1 MRPLFCLDEAGTT
14 YQNRNLMPPPRSS
27 RLSAGFFL
35 LPVAALAGACG
46 SASSSSA
53 SSDDAGS
60 SADSSGGGDDGG
72 TMQQGDSGGTT
83 PDAGGV
89 NHDGGSPGNDG
100 GATGDDSGSTG
111 TDGAA
116 PHAIKTVFLILME
129 NNDWANIKGSASAP
143 YINGLLTTAA
153 HAEGY
158 HQPPGLHPS
167 EPNYIWLESGFNYG
181 IMSDDEPSTNELS
194 TTTVATHLVN
204 QLEAANVTWKTYVE
218 GIGGTTC
225 PVSSSG
231 LYAARHTPFVFFD
244 DVTNTGSTTAARCI
258 AHVRPYT
265 ELATDIAANTV
276 PQYNFITPNLCD
288 DMHGA
293 TGCTGAQTANEIKAG
308 DTWLSTEIA
317 KIMASSA
324 YTNDGAIF
332 ITWDEG
338 ETAAGVDDNPIGMI
352 ILSPLAKPGYSNAT
366 YYDHSSMLKTTE
378 EIFGVSLIE
387 GAADSMTS
395 DLSDFFTSFP

>member
-1 MRPLFCLDEAGTT
+1 MSHLRSARIHAGI
-14 YQNRNLMPPPRSS
+14 
-27 RLSAGFFL
+27 FF
-35 LPVAALAGACG
+35 PFVLAVGACG
-46 SASSSSA
+46 SSSA
-53 SSDDAGS
+53 PFETPSQDGGEIADASTPTSDGGTNDGSSGAADGGNRDGGSTASDGGSTASDAGS
-60 SADSSGGGDDGG
+60 
-72 TMQQGDSGGTT
+72 T
-83 PDAGGV
+83 
-89 NHDGGSPGNDG
+89 DGGSTAND
-100 GATGDDSGSTG
+100 AS
-111 TDGAA
+111 A
-116 PHAIKTVFLILME
+116 PPAHSIKTVFLIVME

-167 EPNYIWLESGFNYG
+167 EPNYIWLEAGFNFG
-181 IMSDDEPSTNELS
+181 ILSDDDPSTNELS

-204 QLEAANVTWKTYVE
+204 QLEAANVTWKSYVE
-218 GIGGTTC
+218 SIEGTTC
-225 PVSSSG
+225 PVTSSG
-231 LYAARHTPFVFFD
+231 LYGAKHTPFVFFD
-244 DVTNTGSTTAARCI
+244 DVTNTNSATSTRCI
-258 AHVRPYT
+258 AHVRPYS

-288 DMHGA
+288 DMHGNA
-293 TGCTGAQTANEIKAG
+293 GCTAAQTADEIKAG
-308 DTWLSTEIA
+308 DTWLSTEIP

-352 ILSPLAKPGYSNAT
+352 ILSPLAKTGYSNST

-378 EIFGVSLIE
+378 EIFGVSLLE
-387 GAADSMTS
+387 GAGDPMTS
-395 DLSDFFTSFP
+395 DLSDFFTKFP